1 MTRIKKI
8 NFPSYLGI
16 IFTLLYSCLFVGCAT
31 PEKRLTKDQLTIS
44 YQPKSSLESEIKK
57 LRLQHPVKISA
68 EQMANHL
75 HSLQYKELTLTGKKK
90 YIFSPSNVLKIT
102 PIMTKALNRIK
113 PSKVL
118 YYEVETPRGKTAGI
132 VFRAKGKINW
142 RFDGINGNH
151 FLNTGLHNGGSTWA
165 LFPQIGQ
172 RFHKESSVLG
182 NEQKKNWIISNLELQ
197 VQSKRG
203 LKSGSL
209 KKTEKK
215 LSSSKSPKKKSSTS
229 IPSSEKG
236 EFEKS
241 LQFLKE
247 LRQKQLIDDEEY
259 KHKKTELLEQFP

>member
-1 MTRIKKI
+1 MTHIKKI
-8 NFPSYLGI
+8 NFFSYIRI
-16 IFTLLYSCLFVGCAT
+16 IFILLYSCLFVGCAT

-68 EQMANHL
+68 AQMANHL
-75 HSLQYKELTLTGKKK
+75 FSLQYKELTLTGKKK
-90 YIFSPSNVLKIT
+90 YIFSPSDILEIS

-118 YYEVETPRGKTAGI
+118 HYEVETPRGKTAGI
-132 VFRAKGKINW
+132 IFQANKKINW
-142 RFDGINGNH
+142 RFKSINGSN
-151 FLNTGLHNGGSTWA
+151 FLNTSFHNGGSTWE
-165 LFPQIGQ
+165 LLPKNGQ
-172 RFHKESSVLG
+172 RFHKESSTLG
-182 NEQKKNWIISNLELQ
+182 NERKRNWIISDLELQ

-209 KKTEKK
+209 KQK
-215 LSSSKSPKKKSSTS
+215 SSTPKSPKQKSSAS
-229 IPSSEKG
+229 RPSSEKG
-236 EFEKS
+236 EFEKR